1 MKRFKKLLPL
11 AIFKILIAYTDEKM
25 EEAFTAIKTAN
36 IEPIKRDEGRYISNA
51 ANMLASIMKSI
62 SKRKVEE
69 GFR

>member
-36 IEPIKRDEGRYISNA
+36 IEPIKRD
-51 ANMLASIMKSI
+51 
-62 SKRKVEE
+62 
-69 GFR
+69 